1 MAGWTARVAD
11 LLPRALAVVVG
22 LGLLLACGRGLDLA
36 RRLPADRAEVLRA
49 VLQLVV
55 LALAWLLVNS
65 PVEGPVLWAPSVRHG
80 LTVADLLAA
89 PPLLLAV
96 VLPLLQG
103 RG

>member
-1 MAGWTARVAD
+1 MAD
-11 LLPRALAVVVG
+11 QLPRALAAVVALALVVV
-22 LGLLLACGRGLDLA
+22 CGRGIDLA
-36 RRLPADRAEVLRA
+36 RRLPTDRSDVLRT

-55 LALAWLLVNS
+55 LAVAWLLVNS
-65 PVEGPVLWAPSVRHG
+65 PVEGAVLWAPSERHG
-80 LTVADLLAA
+80 LTVADLLAL